1 MLQNLWKYP
10 LISAPM
16 AGGASTPI
24 LAAEVSNAGGL
35 GFLAGGYK
43 TAEGLRKEIEETRR
57 LTTFPFGVN
66 LFVPGENTSVSQELS
81 DYWES
86 IEEEARKVGASAG
99 EPIYDDDGW
108 EAKLA
113 VLQEMAPATVSF
125 TFGCPEKRIIRAL
138 QSVGCF
144 IIITVTSRE
153 EAEAAVIAGADA
165 LCAQG
170 LEAGGHRASFTNRPG
185 KDLPLLELISEI
197 KTRVELP
204 IIGAG
209 GMMNGKDME
218 AVMSAGAVAVQM
230 GTAFLSCP
238 ESGVS
243 PVHKQALTDPR
254 FTETAVTRAF
264 SGRPARGLVNH
275 FLRTYDKMAPS
286 YYPQVHYMTKDMRKA
301 AGDRGNS
308 ELMALWA
315 GTGYR
320 KSRELPAGD
329 LTRII
334 IQEWQE
340 ERKK

>member
-16 AGGASTPI
+16 AGGASTPT

-43 TAEGLRKEIEETRR
+43 TAEGLKKEIEETRR
-57 LTTFPFGVN
+57 LTHSPFGVN

-81 DYWES
+81 DYWEN
-86 IEEEARKVGASAG
+86 IKEEAKKVGASVG

-108 EAKLA
+108 ESKLT
-113 VLQEMAPATVSF
+113 VLKEMAPAVVSF
-125 TFGCPEKRIIRAL
+125 TFGCPEKSIIHAL

-153 EAEAAVIAGADA
+153 EAEAAAKAGADA

-170 LEAGGHRASFTNRPG
+170 LEAGGHRASFTNRLG
-185 KDLPLLELISEI
+185 KDLPLVELISEI
-197 KTRVELP
+197 KISVKLP

-275 FLRTYDKMAPS
+275 FLRTYDKMAPAC
-286 YYPQVHYMTKDMRKA
+286 YPQVHYMTKEMRKA
-301 AGDRGNS
+301 AGDRGNP

-320 KSRELPAGD
+320 RSRELPAGE
-329 LTRII
+329 LVRII
-334 IQEWQE
+334 IKEWQE
-340 ERKK
+340 ESRK